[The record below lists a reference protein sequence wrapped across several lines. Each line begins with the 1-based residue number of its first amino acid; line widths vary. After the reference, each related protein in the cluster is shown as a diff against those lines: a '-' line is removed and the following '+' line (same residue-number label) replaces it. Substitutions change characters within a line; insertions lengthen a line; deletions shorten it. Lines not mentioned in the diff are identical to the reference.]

1 MKPQEMDVSST
12 AKKKDITFIKASST
26 QLYAKRSAFWYNTA
40 KLLFSNMITANIPS
54 DIAEFTPSR
63 FELRLKNNQ
72 QFRGM

>member
-12 AKKKDITFIKASST
+12 EKKGYYVYKGK
-26 QLYAKRSAFWYNTA
+26 LYAKRSAFWYNTA